1 MRILLAVCIVSLV
14 TASPLSARDIYVNNV
29 GGDDHQLGNAPTSS
43 SEESGPTRT
52 IRRALKLAR
61 FGDRVILENTGQP
74 YRECISLEGP
84 ENSGSKMTPFVL
96 EGNGAILDGSLPVPT
111 AAWQPVAGDVL
122 AFQPPRTSFCL
133 LLLDGELTGR
143 QSGIDRR
150 DYSLLKPREWTL
162 TERQILFRVEQN
174 ALPSDYELSYTAL
187 PVGVTLYGVR
197 NVVIRNLFVQ
207 GYRIDGINAHDNAF
221 EVALE
226 DLTCR
231 ANGRSGISV
240 GGASRVAVRRSV
252 LRDNGTTQLRTEGWS
267 HTRVVQSELVE
278 GGQAAWIM
286 DGGQLI
292 IDGKESRRATSRKIV
307 DRAPLHR
314 P

>member
-1 MRILLAVCIVSLV
+1 MRILLVACIVSLV
-14 TASPLSARDIYVNNV
+14 TVPPSSARDIYVNNV
-29 GGDDHQLGNAPTSS
+29 AGDDHQPGNAPTAS

-52 IRRALKLAR
+52 IRRALKLAL

-74 YRECISLEGP
+74 YRESISLEGP
-84 ENSGSKMTPFVL
+84 DNSGSKMTPFVL
-96 EGNGAILDGSLPVPT
+96 DGNGAILDGSLPVP
-111 AAWQPVAGDVL
+111 AVAWRPVAGDVF

-133 LLLDGELTGR
+133 LILDGKLTER
-143 QSGIDRR
+143 PSDVSGS
-150 DYSLLKPREWTL
+150 DYSLLKPKQWSL
-162 TERQILFRVEQN
+162 TNRQFLFRVEPD
-174 ALPSDYELSYTAL
+174 ALPSNYDLSYTAL

-207 GYRIDGINAHDNAF
+207 GYRLDGINAHDNAF

-231 ANGRSGISV
+231 ANGRSGVSV
-240 GGASRVAVRRSV
+240 GGASRVAVRRCV

-267 HTRVVQSELVE
+267 HTRVFQSELVE
-278 GGQAAWIM
+278 DGRTAWVM
-286 DGGQLI
+286 DGGQLT
-292 IDGKESRRATSRKIV
+292 IDGKESRRATVPQIV